1 MSVCVA
7 LSLSP
12 GCGHSDGGAS
22 SSDDRSTAGVCGSPM
37 PSGRIVNG
45 SDALEGEWPWQVY
58 VYYKSGSQSRYCG
71 GSLLT
76 TEWVLSAAHCFTD
89 PDERNYL
96 IIIGTIKLSQLTDA
110 IHHVTQIIVPPYR
123 GNVGD
128 PGDIALVQLS
138 SPVSY
143 TKNIMP
149 ICLPSSNVT
158 FPCGMECWVTG
169 WGRLEFAE
177 NVSLPDTLQKLMV
190 PLIDHST
197 CAKLYDV
204 INEDRICA
212 GYKEGQKD
220 FCMGDSGGPLVCKVQ
235 GIWYQVGIVSFIGV
249 PCGLPNKPGVYT
261 SVTYYE
267 QWIRRYIRDLTFTN
281 LSDIPEPSVSCAGNT
296 DVPNITQTMLL
307 LAASVLG
314 HAMYILWG

>member
-1 MSVCVA
+1 MDMSCA
-7 LSLSP
+7 FDTNP
-12 GCGHSDGGAS
+12 WKTRS
-22 SSDDRSTAGVCGSPM
+22 SSSF
-37 PSGRIVNG
+37 
-45 SDALEGEWPWQVY
+45 
-58 VYYKSGSQSRYCG
+58 G
-71 GSLLT
+71 GS
-76 TEWVLSAAHCFTD
+76 D

-96 IIIGTIKLSQLTDA
+96 IIIGTIKLSQLTGA
-110 IHHVTQIIVPPYR
+110 IHHVTRIIVPPYEK
-123 GNVGD
+123 VGD

-138 SPVSY
+138 SPVNY

-169 WGRLEFAE
+169 WGRLYFAG
-177 NVSLPDTLQKLMV
+177 NTSDTLQKLMV

-197 CAKLYDV
+197 CAKIYNIV
-204 INEDRICA
+204 KEDMICA

-220 FCMGDSGGPLVCKVQ
+220 FCMMAIVPCFAFICTIPIWHLWPCRGCARLHSTAPSAVGNCPLQGDSGGPLVCKVQ

-249 PCGLPNKPGVYT
+249 PCGLPNQPGVYT
-261 SVTYYE
+261 SVAYYE
-267 QWIRRYIRDLTFTN
+267 KWIRRYIPDLTFTN
-281 LSDIPEPSVSCAGNT
+281 LSDIPEPSVPCAGNT